1 MAWAIGGEK
10 NRRVSPAAGI
20 FDNLQGYRQVALAV
34 AVIAP
39 ATMTVFAPFFTC
51 F

>member
-1 MAWAIGGEK
+1 MAWAIADEK

-20 FDNLQGYRQVALAV
+20 SVTFKIYRQVSLAI
-34 AVIAP
+34 AVVAP
-39 ATMTVFAPFFTC
+39 ATVTVFAPFFTC